1 MSADVTRLEPS
12 PSVHESAPRIVWALA
27 WPAVLLNSLQVVNT
41 LLDRGFIGHLESAAL
56 TAHGGATNVM
66 FLLFSLA
73 MAVGTSATALVS
85 RAYGAQQNQE
95 LRQASREALGVAAF
109 GGVLLAGIAA
119 LIAPLFARA
128 LLPADDHRSATLM
141 VQFLWAYVS
150 GMPAIFLIQV
160 LAGSLRGVG
169 DTKSPMV
176 ISGFQILLHIVLN
189 YVLIFPSH
197 DIAGLKLPGL
207 GLGLLGAGL
216 ALSISAWVSAI
227 VYLAFSA
234 RSRVGTLWPI
244 RLPRLDWTRRIL
256 KIALPAALM
265 SVLRVGSL
273 ALFTVVLAS
282 IPMAVPELG
291 QLASNAAL
299 AAIPGFPGLPGSAS
313 AASTAIA
320 AMSVGFAIESIMFM
334 PAFGLSVA
342 AATLVGQSLGMQR
355 PDRAERMGW
364 TAAHH
369 SAIVTG
375 ILAIPIYFAAPT
387 IAGVLVGGKADI
399 AAEAALLIQ
408 LLCLTE
414 VFFGYA
420 MTLIGAMQGAGDTV
434 RPMWIT
440 IFTMWGLRVP
450 LAFVLTLPLGMGAT
464 GAWVSMSV
472 TQAVQGLAAIWL
484 FKQGGWKTKKV

>member
-1 MSADVTRLEPS
+1 MSTDVSSLESPIATREN
-12 PSVHESAPRIVWALA
+12 ATRIVWALA

-41 LLDRGFIGHLESAAL
+41 LLDRGFIGHLEPAAL

-85 RAYGAQQNQE
+85 RAFGAQE
-95 LRQASREALGVAAF
+95 MTEVRHAGRESLGVAAF
-109 GGVLLAGIAA
+109 GGVALAIVAA
-119 LIAPLFARA
+119 AVAPIFARA
-128 LLPADDHRSATLM
+128 LLPADDVRASALM
-141 VQFLWAYVS
+141 VQFLWAYAA
-150 GMPAIFLIQV
+150 GLPAIFLIQV

-189 YVLIFPSH
+189 FLLVFPAH
-197 DIAGLKLPGL
+197 DLGPITILGFGL
-207 GLGLLGAGL
+207 GLVGAGM
-216 ALSISAWVSAI
+216 ALSISAWVAAI
-227 VYLAFSA
+227 VYLGFST
-234 RSRVGTLWPI
+234 RSRVGTLWPL
-244 RLPRLDWTRRIL
+244 RLPRIDWTRRIL
-256 KIALPAALM
+256 RIALPAALM

-273 ALFTVVLAS
+273 ALFTIVLAS
-282 IPMAVPELG
+282 IPAGTHEATH
-291 QLASNAAL
+291 LASTWAL
-299 AAIPGFPGLPGSAS
+299 AALPGFPVLQGESS

-342 AATLVGQSLGMQR
+342 AATLVGQSLGMKR

-369 SAIVTG
+369 AAIVTG
-375 ILAIPIYFAAPT
+375 ILAIPIFFAAPS
-387 IAGVLVGGKADI
+387 IAHLLVGGKESI
-399 AAEAALLIQ
+399 AAEASLLIQ
-408 LLCLTE
+408 FLCITE

-440 IFTMWGLRVP
+440 VFTMWGLRVP

-464 GAWVSMSV
+464 GAWAAMSV
-472 TQAVQGLAAIWL
+472 TQAIQGIAAIVL
-484 FKQGGWKTKKV
+484 FKQGRWKTKKV